1 MFVLGHVGLTA
12 GLLIVLVLALQKVKV
27 IKDPA
32 WLYRIDL
39 RMVVVL
45 AMLPDILDK
54 LLGHVLLSEELNN
67 GRIFAHSLLFLLVTS
82 IMFGVSLR
90 AWSWVYLLP
99 VLTHQLFD
107 QMWKGLHTW
116 LWPVFGFAFEKKDHD
131 PWRLW
136 LHELSDPYVIV
147 TEALGLLAIA
157 IIFFYFRLYRKDNF
171 LRGLKRGRLS
181 PR

>member
-12 GLLIVLVLALQKVKV
+12 GLLIAVVLALQKAKG
-27 IKDPA
+27 INDPT
-32 WLYRIDL
+32 WLYKIDF
-39 RMVVVL
+39 RVVVVL

-54 LLGHVLLSEELNN
+54 LIGHVFLSEELNN
-67 GRIFAHSLLFLLVTS
+67 GRIFAHSLLFLIVTAA
-82 IMFGVSLR
+82 MFGVSLR
-90 AWSWVYLLP
+90 VWSWVYILP

-107 QMWKGLHTW
+107 QMWDGLHTW
-116 LWPVFGFAFEKKDHD
+116 LWPVYGLAFEKKDMD
-131 PWRLW
+131 PWSLW

-147 TEALGLLAIA
+147 TEALGLLAICV
-157 IIFFYFRLYRKDNF
+157 IFLYFRLYRKDNF